1 MTEYIEREAFLEQ
14 KREQYCKDCA
24 RRKGMK
30 NGKYKTLYEIGDAP
44 CRACGID
51 DVLNDVEDFP
61 AADVQPVVRC
71 KDCVY
76 WQKPQVKLNDGTYRD
91 YEQGEYENGSLLGGV
106 TVDVG
111 INIGSF
117 CAKYNTDHQN
127 RIPQFMGENDF
138 CSKGYKLR
146 EES

>member
-1 MTEYIEREAFLEQ
+1 MGEYIEREAAIKIQCIDCGNYGLCDNDCSAAESI
-14 KREQYCKDCA
+14 KR
-24 RRKGMK
+24 
-30 NGKYKTLYEIGDAP
+30 
-44 CRACGID
+44 
-51 DVLNDVEDFP
+51 VP
-61 AADVQPVVRC
+61 AADVQPVVFCR
-71 KDCVY
+71 DCVY

-91 YEQGEYENGSLLGGV
+91 YEPGEYENGSLLGGV

-117 CAKYNTDHQN
+117 CAKYNTAHQN
-127 RIPQFMGENDF
+127 SIPQFMDENDF

>member
-1 MTEYIEREAFLEQ
+1 MAEKEYIEREAAIEAV
-14 KREQYCKDCA
+14 KKERDYT
-24 RRKGMK
+24 
-30 NGKYKTLYEIGDAP
+30 GKYSFEEEHAWAVGFQQ
-44 CRACGID
+44 GITFALS
-51 DVLNDVEDFP
+51 DVATIP
-61 AADVQPVVRC
+61 AADVRPVVLC

-91 YEQGEYENGSLLGGV
+91 YKPGEYENGSLFGGV

-117 CAKYNTDHQN
+117 CAKYNTEHQN
-127 RIPQFMGENDF
+127 SIPQFMGENDF